1 MGIPCARCFLILILR
16 THQDLMP
23 KKKNKARKNVDKNP
37 EKKGVWNSLPQIPT
51 WAWWMMAGAVALAYS
66 WAFYSFFVEPFGF
79 RWRALYGDPSYPQG
93 YSVHGI
99 DISHHQGEIDWTKLS
114 NAMIDKN
121 TLAFIM
127 VKATEGSDYLD
138 DCFEENFKM
147 AKEVGFIRGAYH
159 FWSTVS
165 TAREQAA
172 FFLDNVKLE
181 VGDLPPVLDVEA
193 KADNMSEEDF
203 QMELL
208 AWLHIVEDRYHVK
221 PIIYTYYKFKERYL
235 KDERFDAYPYW
246 IAHYYVSEVQYKGK
260 WKFWQHTD
268 VGRLPGIKGYVD
280 FDIYNGSRFGLKKL
294 TISEEQLNGPT
305 LQETDT
311 LALDSIDYDV
321 NDSAAQS
328 PDTIFD

>member
-1 MGIPCARCFLILILR
+1 
-16 THQDLMP
+16 MP
-23 KKKNKARKNVDKNP
+23 KKKKKALKTTHGLAKGRNRWWKNMGGWLTRMP
-37 EKKGVWNSLPQIPT
+37 QWTWWTIAGVAAFSY
-51 WAWWMMAGAVALAYS
+51 A
-66 WAFYSFFVEPFGF
+66 WAFYVFFVEPFGF
-79 RWRALYGDPSYPQG
+79 RWRAVFGDRSYPKG

-99 DISHHQGEIDWTKLS
+99 DISHHQGSIDWTKLS
-114 NAMIDKN
+114 NAMVDRT

-127 VKATEGSDYLD
+127 VKATEGASYLD
-138 DCFEENFKM
+138 DCFEENFNK
-147 AKEVGFIRGAYH
+147 AKEYGFVRGAYH

-193 KADNMSEEDF
+193 KPDNMSEEDF

-235 KDERFDAYPYW
+235 KDERFDAYPFW
-246 IAHYYVSEVQYKGK
+246 IAHYYVSDVQYQGK

-268 VGRLPGIKGYVD
+268 VGRLPGINGFVD
-280 FDIYNGSRFGLKKL
+280 LDIYNGSMFGLKKL
-294 TISEEQLNGPT
+294 TIAEEDLTVPEIEIADS
-305 LQETDT
+305 LQ
-311 LALDSIDYDV
+311 
-321 NDSAAQS
+321 NDSSDYEMNDSDTQS
-328 PDTIFD
+328 SNVVFD